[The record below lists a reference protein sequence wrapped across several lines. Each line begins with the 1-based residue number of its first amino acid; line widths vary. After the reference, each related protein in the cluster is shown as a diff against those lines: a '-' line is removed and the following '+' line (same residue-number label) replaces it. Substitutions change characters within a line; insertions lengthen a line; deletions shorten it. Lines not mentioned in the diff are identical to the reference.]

1 MSTPFEINE
10 NHLQPLLELITQ
22 LDLNDPKNARD
33 QLNTHYPLTHELI
46 GNIKTAMLAGV
57 ENQTMCHKGEAPVQ
71 FSRAFKANPENFNI
85 SADAVL
91 MSAPGP
97 KHKHPQGEI
106 DLCFTLDGEPTFD
119 GQPEGWVVYGPNSK
133 HIPTVKNGT
142 MLILYL
148 LPTGAIE
155 FVTE

>member
-1 MSTPFEINE
+1 MSTSFELNE
-10 NHLQPLLELITQ
+10 THLQPLLEFINE
-22 LDLNDPKNARD
+22 LDLNDPQGARE
-33 QLNTHYPLTHELI
+33 QLNKRYPLSHEFI
-46 GNIKTAMLAGV
+46 AKIKTTMLDGV
-57 ENQTMCHKGEAPVQ
+57 ANKTMCHKGEAPVQ
-71 FSRAFKANPENFNI
+71 FSRVFKANPEKFNI

-97 KHKHPQGEI
+97 KHTHPQGEI
-106 DLCFTLDGEPTFD
+106 DLCFALDGEPTFD
-119 GQPEGWVVYGPNSK
+119 GQAEGWVVYGPDSK

-155 FVTE
+155 FITQ